1 MNISASYFPFPVQNP
16 FLLLLSLSLSLSL
29 MASESFNDKNAVL
42 KKLKSSS
49 LNKMCFD
56 CNVKNPTWASVTYG
70 IFLCI
75 DCSAVHR
82 SLGVH
87 VSFVRSTNLDSWS
100 PEQLKMMSFGG
111 NNRAQVFFKQH
122 GWSDGGKIEAK
133 YTSRAAEL
141 YRQLLS
147 KEVAKSFAEETI
159 CPSSPASSQSTPT
172 ASGLSNV
179 KVIDAPKV
187 NPFER
192 PITPEISPS
201 PKAPTHSVVTSSVKK
216 PIGAKKIGSK
226 TGGLGVRKLTTKPS
240 ESLYDQKPEEPAP
253 AVTSST
259 NATTMLGAS
268 RTSFPPRFEYVENV
282 QSAENGSGSA
292 QTISHVLPPKSSSF
306 ADFGMDGGFQKKT
319 SSGTSKV
326 QSSTAISSADLF
338 GQDMDDSQLDLT
350 ASDLINRISFQVGSQ
365 DISSL
370 KNMAGE
376 TGEEPIS
383 VWSSFI
389 TVLKCEIAMQIMR
402 L

>member
-1 MNISASYFPFPVQNP
+1 
-16 FLLLLSLSLSLSL
+16 
-29 MASESFNDKNAVL
+29 
-42 KKLKSSS
+42 
-49 LNKMCFD
+49 MCFD
-56 CNVKNPTWASVTYG
+56 CSAKNPTWASGTYG
-70 IFLCI
+70 SF
-75 DCSAVHR
+75 SA
-82 SLGVH
+82 SIALTFTIA
-87 VSFVRSTNLDSWS
+87 SASTASIHYIK
-100 PEQLKMMSFGG
+100 LKMMSFGG

-147 KEVAKSFAEETI
+147 KEVAKSFAEVTI

-172 ASGLSNV
+172 ASELSNV
-179 KVIDAPKV
+179 KVIDAPKE

-216 PIGAKKIGSK
+216 LIGAKKIGSK
-226 TGGLGVRKLTTKPS
+226 TEGLGFRKLTTKPS

-268 RTSFPPRFEYVENV
+268 RTSFPSRFEYVENV

-292 QTISHVLPPKSSSF
+292 HTISHVLPPKSSYF

-350 ASDLINRISFQVGSQ
+350 TSDLINRISFQSAITHHGVGG
-365 DISSL
+365 L
-370 KNMAGE
+370 G
-376 TGEEPIS
+376 TPCRVGRGT
-383 VWSSFI
+383 VWHSCWALAALVHLELLQMLFELPL
-389 TVLKCEIAMQIMR
+389 VH
-402 L
+402 

>member
-1 MNISASYFPFPVQNP
+1 
-16 FLLLLSLSLSLSL
+16 

-42 KKLKSSS
+42 KKLKSRS

-56 CNVKNPTWASVTYG
+56 CNAKNPTWASVTYG

-122 GWSDGGKIEAK
+122 GWSDGGKIEEK

-172 ASGLSNV
+172 ANGLLNV
-179 KVIDAPKV
+179 KVIDAPKE

-259 NATTMLGAS
+259 NATTLLGAS
-268 RTSFPPRFEYVENV
+268 RTSFPSRFEYVENV

-292 QTISHVLPPKSSSF
+292 QTISHVLPPKSSSS

-376 TGEEPIS
+376 TGQKPIS

-389 TVLKCEIAMQIMR
+389 TVVKQEIVMQIMR